1 LAVNTW
7 NYYTYVDGIVLKR
20 SWAGEVRNASTARV
34 IGRFSACEAVELED
48 IVAAGEKV
56 RVLVSSMASRV
67 PASIWT
73 WANDGHFA
81 APRWTF
87 RPVERR

>member
-1 LAVNTW
+1 MAQSANRRPIYLACITP
-7 NYYTYVDGIVLKR
+7 KP

-34 IGRFSACEAVELED
+34 IGRFSACEAIQLED

-81 APRWTF
+81 AQRWTF
-87 RPVERR
+87 RRVEH